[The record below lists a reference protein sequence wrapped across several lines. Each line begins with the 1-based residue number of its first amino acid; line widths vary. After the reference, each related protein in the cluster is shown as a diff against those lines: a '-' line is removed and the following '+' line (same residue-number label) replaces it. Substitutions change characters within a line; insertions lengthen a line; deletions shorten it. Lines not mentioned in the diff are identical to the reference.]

1 MVFLAKNPL
10 VDKYNL
16 SSINAIYCGAAPLS
30 QDIQNDV
37 AKRIGKNKQI
47 KVLQGYGM
55 TELSILATRHED
67 NTDLSVNGSV
77 GKLLDGMAGK
87 VSKIYIEL

>member
-1 MVFLAKNPL
+1 MVFLAKHPL

-16 SSINAIYCGAAPLS
+16 SSINSIYCGAAPLS
-30 QDIQNDV
+30 EDVQNYV

-55 TELSILATRHED
+55 TELSILVTIHGD
-67 NTDLSVNGSV
+67 NTVLSVNGSV
-77 GKLLDGMAGK
+77 GKLISGMAGK
-87 VSKIYIEL
+87 VCKIYIEL